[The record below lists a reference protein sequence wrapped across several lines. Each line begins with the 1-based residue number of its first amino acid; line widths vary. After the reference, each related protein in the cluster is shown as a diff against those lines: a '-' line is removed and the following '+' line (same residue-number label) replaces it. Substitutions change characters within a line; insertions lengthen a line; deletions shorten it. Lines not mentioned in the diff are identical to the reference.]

1 MNQIV
6 FQRYNHTINSAA
18 YLTHQSPHITPQN
31 WYLDNVVNHH
41 ITPDLANLHHVK
53 EYNGMDQVQVANGQA
68 LPIHHTSYLI
78 LSLIFKSLD
87 LTNILYVT
95 SIIKHLFSIPR
106 FAHDNDVFF
115 EFHPSHFILKDRA
128 SEKPLLLGQSNDGLY
143 SIKLQ
148 LSQHE

>member
-1 MNQIV
+1 
-6 FQRYNHTINSAA
+6 
-18 YLTHQSPHITPQN
+18 
-31 WYLDNVVNHH
+31 
-41 ITPDLANLHHVK
+41 
-53 EYNGMDQVQVANGQA
+53 MDQVQVANGQA